1 MTPLISDDAVCLP
14 VSSVDSEVG
23 YFERHCR
30 RINLSWAFY
39 VGFLTFFCARF
50 SVLTWKSVFSLF
62 CMVVYVHIRTHGE
75 VNRFR
80 YLRCMVHFWPFW
92 CKNYRNRSRFAKSV
106 AKSLYRY
113 CHVLME
119 PWFILRPSVIALLR
133 TPIIRSVVAR
143 VLRAWLSRL
152 RVHVRLKI
160 LQILRQKYRSACGT
174 F

>member
-1 MTPLISDDAVCLP
+1 
-14 VSSVDSEVG
+14 
-23 YFERHCR
+23 
-30 RINLSWAFY
+30 
-39 VGFLTFFCARF
+39 
-50 SVLTWKSVFSLF
+50 
-62 CMVVYVHIRTHGE
+62 
-75 VNRFR
+75 
-80 YLRCMVHFWPFW
+80 
-92 CKNYRNRSRFAKSV
+92 
-106 AKSLYRY
+106 
-113 CHVLME
+113 ME